1 MLFTFS
7 TVDLHAVTELSLQI
21 SQDEELDSLTKQQK
35 GLLEVDI
42 KTKLLVT
49 KHIWQWFSC
58 DTYKQSHINTCYKP
72 AHVRMCML
80 DLSKVLMYKFHYDYI
95 KNRYGI
101 NSRLPFIV
109 TNSLIYEIRMDDVF
123 EDFSKDKEMFN
134 FSNYVPV
141 KILMIQTN

>member
-1 MLFTFS
+1 
-7 TVDLHAVTELSLQI
+7 
-21 SQDEELDSLTKQQK
+21 
-35 GLLEVDI
+35 
-42 KTKLLVT
+42 
-49 KHIWQWFSC
+49 
-58 DTYKQSHINTCYKP
+58 
-72 AHVRMCML
+72 MCML

-101 NSRLPFIV
+101 NSRLSFIV

-134 FSNYVPV
+134 FSNYVTV